1 MSNPFPNPSNSVNI
15 KSVDASS
22 SGSLSLGLGLGDGGN
37 VSSSFARLTVAAL
50 FGGLAAVGIYKAYL
64 ENEEALVRRL
74 TRLKGKNGRP
84 VRIWLDGCFDL
95 MHFGHANAFRQA
107 RSMGDL
113 LVVGLNGDEEIKK
126 VKGPPI
132 MTEDERYTAVAACK
146 WVDEVVRDVP
156 YVMNEEYLMMLF
168 DKYQVDYIVH
178 GDDPCVLADGTDV
191 FAAAKRLGRY
201 KTIKRTE
208 GVSTTDIV
216 GRMLLMTKD
225 HHHKSE
231 ADLGAD
237 LKRRLSSGSLESM
250 VPVTKVSNFLPT
262 TRRLREFSTGKTPK
276 ATDRIVYVDGAF
288 DMFHAGHIDLLRGAK
303 EMGDFLIVGLY
314 TDDVVNQYR
323 GSNYPILNLY
333 ERVLSVLSCRYV
345 DEVIMGAPWQMTRDV
360 ITSMNISVVAC
371 GDISERYGFAPE
383 NLDPYAIPREMGIL
397 RVIPSTRQL
406 TTQTIVDRILTRR
419 MEFET
424 KYERKSKQE
433 LEYLAN
439 KTFVEES

>member
-146 WVDEVVRDVP
+146 WVDEVVR
-156 YVMNEEYLMMLF
+156 
-168 DKYQVDYIVH
+168 
-178 GDDPCVLADGTDV
+178 
-191 FAAAKRLGRY
+191 
-201 KTIKRTE
+201 
-208 GVSTTDIV
+208 
-216 GRMLLMTKD
+216 
-225 HHHKSE
+225 
-231 ADLGAD
+231 
-237 LKRRLSSGSLESM
+237 
-250 VPVTKVSNFLPT
+250 
-262 TRRLREFSTGKTPK
+262 
-276 ATDRIVYVDGAF
+276 
-288 DMFHAGHIDLLRGAK
+288 
-303 EMGDFLIVGLY
+303 
-314 TDDVVNQYR
+314 
-323 GSNYPILNLY
+323 
-333 ERVLSVLSCRYV
+333 
-345 DEVIMGAPWQMTRDV
+345 
-360 ITSMNISVVAC
+360 
-371 GDISERYGFAPE
+371 
-383 NLDPYAIPREMGIL
+383 
-397 RVIPSTRQL
+397 
-406 TTQTIVDRILTRR
+406 
-419 MEFET
+419 
-424 KYERKSKQE
+424 
-433 LEYLAN
+433 
-439 KTFVEES
+439 